1 LALLIKPLQIDFR
14 NQDQREPVSKGEGA
28 PDRGRLK
35 IESEEMKI
43 LRDILGITKDIKF
56 LIIKLYI

>member
-28 PDRGRLK
+28 PNRGRLR
-35 IESEEMKI
+35 IESEEMENTEGYFRYYK
-43 LRDILGITKDIKF
+43 R
-56 LIIKLYI
+56 Y